1 MGFNENL
8 LALFKSNAAKL
19 LVLLALTGIA
29 LTAYP
34 VYEGLYKDTEKK
46 IDLIKKWKDIGGKP
60 LAPETLDI
68 VYNQLSLE
76 LANNN
81 GRLETAM
88 SIFGQQAPQQSP
100 LTFIVKFLTGGLL
113 YFFVYGVMMIFYLY
127 KHYDPER
134 IINLLKRYSY
144 IFFIWLGM
152 SIINLLIPF
161 ISISVNYIFIPSCL
175 SLIAAVISFLWN
187 IVNPDS
193 EIQRL
198 S

>member
-46 IDLIKKWKDIGGKP
+46 IDLIKKWKDVGGKP
-60 LAPETLDI
+60 LASETLDI

-100 LTFIVKFLTGGLL
+100 LTFIVKFLTGGAL

-127 KHYDPER
+127 KHYAPEK
-134 IINLLKRYSY
+134 IMNLLKRYSY

-152 SIINLLIPF
+152 SIINMLIPF

-175 SLIAAVISFLWN
+175 SLIAAVVSFLWN
-187 IVNPDS
+187 VVNPDS
-193 EIQRL
+193 EIQTL